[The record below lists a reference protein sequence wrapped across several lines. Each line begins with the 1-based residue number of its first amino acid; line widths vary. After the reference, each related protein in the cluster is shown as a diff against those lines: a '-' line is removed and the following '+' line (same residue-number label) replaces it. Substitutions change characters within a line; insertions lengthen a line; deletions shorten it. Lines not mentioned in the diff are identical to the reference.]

1 METAGQAYCF
11 FYCNA
16 EKDAV
21 AEEIQ
26 ICREMIGTP
35 SELELILANDAA
47 SIERL
52 ISTIESKMP
61 DADIKRG
68 LYNYALIAT
77 SPNQSN
83 EETAQELGAIL
94 DKVYMSHLYKEGDD
108 FYGRIFCDWTKGS
121 D

>member
-61 DADIKRG
+61 DANINRG
-68 LYNYALIAT
+68 VYNYALIAT
-77 SPNQSN
+77 SPNQTN
-83 EETAQELGAIL
+83 EVTAQELGAIFDQIYL
-94 DKVYMSHLYKEGDD
+94 SHLYKENED
-108 FYGRIFCDWTKGS
+108 FYGRLFCD
-121 D
+121 